1 MEPSSKAPRH
11 GASASRALDVQQW
24 LDERRIGRFQI
35 LVLLMCMF
43 IVTLDG
49 LDTVMVGFIAPAL
62 SSAWAIPRDALG
74 PVMSGGLLGLAFGAL
89 CAGPLADRFGRKTV
103 MTCAV
108 LFFGVWS
115 FGSAFATNIGE
126 LTVLRFLTGLGLG
139 ASMPNAATL
148 MAEYAPQRCRA
159 LMVTTVFCGFT
170 LGAAGGGFIS
180 AWLIAAHGWR
190 SVLILGG
197 VLPVLY
203 VPLMIRWLPESARF
217 LALKDARRARLVAVL
232 NRIERGIAD
241 HATRF
246 VVPAVAQQASNSER
260 SPVRL
265 ILSRDYAFGTV
276 MLWICYFAGLLTV
289 YLLGSWLPTLIRGAG
304 FTLGEAALVGA
315 LFQAG
320 GTLGSL
326 AIGWLMDRFNA
337 HRALG
342 ATVFAGGALAWAMG
356 LPGHGITMMAVLA
369 FWMGYCMNGSNTG
382 FCALAAS
389 SYPTRMRATGTSWML
404 GIGRFG
410 GIAGAMLGAGML
422 HANWGFSQVFTSLAL
437 PAAVGAAAV
446 LLKGARHRGPL
457 LRVSAGIG
465 H

>member
-11 GASASRALDVQQW
+11 GTSASRALDVQQW

-62 SSAWAIPRDALG
+62 SSAWAIQRDALG

-180 AWLIAAHGWR
+180 AWLIATHGWR

-342 ATVFAGGALAWAMG
+342 ATVFAGGALASTMG

>member
-1 MEPSSKAPRH
+1 MEPLLKAPRKP
-11 GASASRALDVQQW
+11 ASASRVIDVQQL
-24 LDERRIGRFQI
+24 LDEQPVGRFQI

-103 MTCAV
+103 MTGAV

-115 FGSAFATNIGE
+115 LGSAFASNISE

-170 LGAAGGGFIS
+170 LGAAGGGVVS
-180 AWLIAAHGWR
+180 AWLIASHGWH

-197 VLPVLY
+197 VLPILY
-203 VPLMIRWLPESARF
+203 VPLMIKWLPESARF
-217 LALKDARRARLVAVL
+217 LALKETRRARLVTVM
-232 NRIERGIAD
+232 NRLEPGSAD
-241 HATRF
+241 QSTRF
-246 VVPAVAQQASNSER
+246 VAHVTPQRER

-276 MLWICYFAGLLTV
+276 MLWVCYFAGLLTV

-304 FTLGEAALVGA
+304 FTLAEAAVVGA

-320 GTLGSL
+320 GTIGSL
-326 AIGWLMDRFNA
+326 AIGWLMDRFNP

-342 ATVFAGGALAWAMG
+342 ATVFMGGVLAWAMG
-356 LPGHGITMMAVLA
+356 LPGHGMASICLLA
-369 FWMGYCMNGSNTG
+369 FGMGYCMNGSNTG
-382 FCALAAS
+382 FCALAA
-389 SYPTRMRATGTSWML
+389 G
-404 GIGRFG
+404 
-410 GIAGAMLGAGML
+410 
-422 HANWGFSQVFTSLAL
+422 
-437 PAAVGAAAV
+437 
-446 LLKGARHRGPL
+446 
-457 LRVSAGIG
+457 
-465 H
+465 

>member
-1 MEPSSKAPRH
+1 MEPSLKAPRKP
-11 GASASRALDVQQW
+11 ASASRVIDVQQL
-24 LDERRIGRFQI
+24 LDEQPVGRFQI

-103 MTCAV
+103 MTGAV

-115 FGSAFATNIGE
+115 LGSAFASNISE

-170 LGAAGGGFIS
+170 LGAAGGGFVS
-180 AWLIAAHGWR
+180 AWLIASHGWH

-197 VLPVLY
+197 VLPILY
-203 VPLMIRWLPESARF
+203 VPLMIKWLPESARF
-217 LALKDARRARLVAVL
+217 LALKETRRARLVTVM
-232 NRIERGIAD
+232 NRLEPGSAD
-241 HATRF
+241 QSTRF
-246 VVPAVAQQASNSER
+246 VAHDTPQRER

-276 MLWICYFAGLLTV
+276 MLWVCYFAGLLTV

-304 FTLGEAALVGA
+304 FTLAEAAVVGA

-320 GTLGSL
+320 GTIGSL
-326 AIGWLMDRFNA
+326 AIGWQMDRFNP

-342 ATVFAGGALAWAMG
+342 ATVFMGGVLAWYMG
-356 LPGHGITMMAVLA
+356 LPGHGITAISVLA
-369 FWMGYCMNGSNTG
+369 FGMGYCMNGSNTG
-382 FCALAAS
+382 FCALAAG

-422 HANWGFSQVFTSLAL
+422 HANWGFGQVFTSLAL

-446 LLKGARHRGPL
+446 LLKGARHRGPVL
-457 LRVSAGIG
+457 QVSAGIG

>member
-1 MEPSSKAPRH
+1 MNASLKPNGPKTR
-11 GASASRALDVQQW
+11 ASAVIDVQKL
-24 LDERRIGRFQI
+24 LDEQPVGRFQI
-35 LVLLMCMF
+35 LVLMMCMV

-49 LDTVMVGFIAPAL
+49 LDTVMIGFIAPAL
-62 SSAWAIPRDALG
+62 SGAWAIPRDALG

-103 MTCAV
+103 MTIAV

-115 FGSAFATNIGE
+115 LGSAFASNVTE

-170 LGAAGGGFIS
+170 LGAAGGGFVS
-180 AWLIAAHGWR
+180 AWLIAAYGWH
-190 SVLILGG
+190 SVLIPGG
-197 VLPVLY
+197 VLPILY
-203 VPLMIRWLPESARF
+203 VPLMIKWLPESARY
-217 LALKDARRARLVAVL
+217 LSLKETRRARLVRVL
-232 NRIERGIAD
+232 NRIQPDMAD
-241 HATRF
+241 EATRF
-246 VVPAVAQQASNSER
+246 VAQDTQQRER

-265 ILSRDYAFGTV
+265 ILSRDYVFGTV

-304 FTLGEAALVGA
+304 FTLGQAAIVGA

-320 GTLGSL
+320 GTIGSL
-326 AIGWLMDRFNA
+326 AIGWLMDRLNP
-337 HRALG
+337 HRVLG
-342 ATVFAGGALAWAMG
+342 ATVFVGGVFAWYMG
-356 LPGHGITMMAVLA
+356 LPGHGITGIGMLA
-369 FWMGYCMNGSNTG
+369 FGMGYCMNGSNTG
-382 FCALAAS
+382 FCALAAG
-389 SYPTRMRATGTSWML
+389 SYPTRMRATGTSWMF

-410 GIAGAMLGAGML
+410 GIAGAMLGASML
-422 HANWGFSQVFTSLAL
+422 HANWGFGEVLTALAV
-437 PAAVGAAAV
+437 PATVGAAAV
-446 LLKGARHRGPL
+446 LLKGARHRGSV
-457 LRVSAGIG
+457 LRVEGSAS